1 LNNNAAKDIPP
12 AAPFSAPRKGRFAA
26 HGEPEHRIDGHSI
39 DIGSDDSD
47 IIDVEKEGAFKF
59 EKPLKKLIV
68 VLALLLCAELVW
80 LFVVSPCMPLTT
92 VTVTGMDT
100 PERAHVL
107 YAAGITARSSYISIN
122 EKQIEKN
129 LLTLPQ
135 VEKAVVAKHF
145 PDTLTITL
153 IPRKLLAVSLLEIHN
168 KIEPVLFDANG
179 VVFQIGKH
187 GVNVSAGAPVI
198 SGLFNE
204 SVRMGDVIPAVFLP
218 FLSSLQELG
227 ENADGLL
234 SSISEIYV
242 NKKAYNTFDLLI
254 YPAYNQTK
262 IRMNGLNE
270 DNLRYMFLLLD
281 VFAEKNMDVEEID
294 FRTGTASYKI
304 RGQEGV

>member
-1 LNNNAAKDIPP
+1 MKNRATADIPP
-12 AAPFSAPRKGRFAA
+12 AAPFSTPRKGRFAV
-26 HGEPEHRIDGHSI
+26 HGEAEYRIDSEDAGV
-39 DIGSDDSD
+39 
-47 IIDVEKEGAFKF
+47 IDVEKEGTFKF

-68 VLALLLCAELVW
+68 VLAILLFAEFVW

-92 VTVTGMDT
+92 ITITGMNA
-100 PERAHVL
+100 PERARVL

-122 EKQIEKN
+122 EKQVEKN
-129 LLTLPQ
+129 LLSLPQ
-135 VEKAVVAKHF
+135 VEKAVAAKHF
-145 PDTLTITL
+145 PDTLMITL

-187 GVNVSAGAPVI
+187 GAAVSAGAPVI
-198 SGLFNE
+198 SGLLGE
-204 SVRMGDVIPAVFLP
+204 PVRIGDTVPAVFLP
-218 FLSSLQELG
+218 FLSSLKELG
-227 ENADGLL
+227 ENSGELL

-281 VFAEKNMDVEEID
+281 VFAETNTDVEEID
-294 FRTGTASYKI
+294 FRTGTASYKR
-304 RGQEGV
+304 RGEEGA